1 MTRHPHPLPV
11 IVGVPRS
18 GTTLLRLMLDAH
30 SDLAIPP
37 ETGFLS
43 AAEIIQATLSP
54 RELAE
59 RLTRFPLEAPA
70 WQDFGIASA
79 QFFQA
84 VGSLP
89 ADAGLPDVLRL
100 FYRTYSARFGKTR
113 GGDKTPIYLL
123 RMPAIAAVL
132 PESHFVHIVRDGRD
146 VALSWRETWFA
157 PTRDIPLLVKR
168 WGEMIRTARTQAV
181 GLNYLEIRYEDLIRF
196 PADTLTR
203 ICAFIGLDF
212 QPGMLLYHQRSPERL
227 QEHFARYTVEGRLVV
242 SHEERLRQQ
251 QKTVEPPDH
260 RRIGAWRQSLSLDD
274 CRECEMHAG
283 DLLNEFGPSNQFFGT
298 SENAV
303 KTEILGDDFA
313 PSRGVCARKVETAS
327 KSGKRGAGS
336 A

>member
-1 MTRHPHPLPV
+1 MTPVPPQFPV

-54 RELAE
+54 LELAE
-59 RLTRFPLEAPA
+59 KLTRFPPEAPA
-70 WQDFGIASA
+70 WQDFGIGYA
-79 QFFQA
+79 QFFQT

-89 ADAGLPDVLRL
+89 TDAELADVLRL

-113 GGDKTPIYLL
+113 GGDKTPMYLL
-123 RMPAIAAVL
+123 HMPAIAAVL
-132 PESHFVHIVRDGRD
+132 PEAHFVHIVRDGRD

-168 WGEMIRTARTQAV
+168 WGEMIRTARAQAA
-181 GLNYLEIRYEDLIRF
+181 GLNYLEVRYEDLIRF
-196 PADTLTR
+196 PAETLTR

-227 QEHFARYTVEGRLVV
+227 QEHFARHTVEGRLLV

-251 QKTVEPPDH
+251 QKTVEPPDPQ
-260 RRIGAWRQSLSLDD
+260 RIGAWRESLSLED

-283 DLLNEFGPSNQFFGT
+283 ELLNEFDPSNPCFSGPL
-298 SENAV
+298 S
-303 KTEILGDDFA
+303 TEG
-313 PSRGVCARKVETAS
+313 
-327 KSGKRGAGS
+327 
-336 A
+336 